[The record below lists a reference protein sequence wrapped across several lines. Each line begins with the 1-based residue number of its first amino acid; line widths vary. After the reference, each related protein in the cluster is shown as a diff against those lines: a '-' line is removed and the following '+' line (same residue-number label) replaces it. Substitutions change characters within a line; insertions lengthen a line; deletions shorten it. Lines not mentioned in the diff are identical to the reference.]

1 MMKHLLEVLKK
12 NKYKY
17 MYQIRI
23 VHPQLLQMKASK
35 LSKLKRSQNQMFK
48 SSKNLEKAV
57 TVEEVERLYPNLQ
70 IK

>member
-12 NKYKY
+12 NNYKY
-17 MYQIRI
+17 MYQIRT
-23 VHPQLLQMKASK
+23 VHPQLLQMKVSK

-48 SSKNLEKAV
+48 SSKSLEKAV
-57 TVEEVERLYPNLQ
+57 TVEEVERLYLNLQ